1 MPRISDWYFKAAI
14 VFLAAGIALGI
25 YMAISRSHEAMGAHA
40 HINLL
45 GWVTSAIFGGYFAL
59 NPAKAE
65 GLLPRVQF
73 GIYTVGVIVMTVS
86 LYFVLLG
93 NVGLEMLVAAGSLIT
108 FAGVLLFGWIV
119 FMPARAGAG
128 AKTMPAE

>member
-1 MPRISDWYFKAAI
+1 M
-14 VFLAAGIALGI
+14 
-25 YMAISRSHEAMGAHA
+25 
-40 HINLL
+40 
-45 GWVTSAIFGGYFAL
+45 TSAIFGGYFAL

-93 NVGLEMLVAAGSLIT
+93 NAGLGILVAAGSLIT
-108 FAGVLLFGWIV
+108 FAGVLLFGWID